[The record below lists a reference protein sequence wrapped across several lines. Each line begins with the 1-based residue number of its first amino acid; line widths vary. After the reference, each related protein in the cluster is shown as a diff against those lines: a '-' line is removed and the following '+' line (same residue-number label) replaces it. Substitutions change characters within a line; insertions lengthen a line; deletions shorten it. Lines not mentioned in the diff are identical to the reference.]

1 MRILGPGHLMFAL
14 GMAGIG
20 ILNLY
25 YGDFALQWQP
35 VPKWVPDRELLAQI
49 SGVFLIACGVGMFLK
64 RVAAPSALALA
75 VYLLFWLLLLK
86 GPPVIAA
93 PLDVGIWLGFAES
106 LALLCGGW
114 VLFLVLAKG
123 SSLGNAF
130 TKAERDRRIAR
141 ILFAFSCLVFGLS
154 HFMYA
159 KFTATMVPAWLPYRE
174 GFAWL
179 TGAGHFAAGLGILF
193 MVLPRLAATLEAAMM
208 TLFVLLVHI
217 PGVVAEP
224 GSRLQW
230 TMLCVAA
237 AMAGAAWAVA
247 NSMAKF
253 PWTGRD
259 AGRART
265 FA

>member
-1 MRILGPGHLMFAL
+1 
-14 GMAGIG
+14 MAGIG
-20 ILNLY
+20 VLSLY

-35 VPKWVPDRELLAQI
+35 VPKWVPNRELLAQI
-49 SGVFLIACGVGMFLK
+49 SGIFLIACGTGMFFK
-64 RVAAPSALALA
+64 RTAAPFALALA
-75 VYLLFWLLLLK
+75 IYLLFWLLLLK

-114 VLFLVLAKG
+114 ILFLVLAKG
-123 SSLGNAF
+123 SRLGNVF
-130 TKAERDRRIAR
+130 TAAERDRRIAR
-141 ILFAFSCLVFGLS
+141 ILFALSCLVYGLS

-193 MVLPRLAATLEAAMM
+193 MLLPRLAATLEAAMM

-217 PGVVAEP
+217 PGVAAEP
-224 GSRLQW
+224 TSRLQW
-230 TMLCVAA
+230 TMLCVASA
-237 AMAGAAWAVA
+237 LAGAAWAVA
-247 NSMAKF
+247 NSLGKLG
-253 PWTGRD
+253 WGWRSRS
-259 AGRART
+259 RA
-265 FA
+265 